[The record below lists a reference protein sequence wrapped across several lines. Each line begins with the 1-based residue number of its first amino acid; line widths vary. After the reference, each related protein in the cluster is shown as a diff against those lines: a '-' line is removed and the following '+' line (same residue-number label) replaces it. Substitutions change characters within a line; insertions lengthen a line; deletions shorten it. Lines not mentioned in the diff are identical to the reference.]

1 MPGLLQVNAL
11 LCRDQLSNPEPPL
24 MLPQRERLWPTP
36 AISDAEIYGCRIAAL
51 WAKPECLLL
60 QLIMTV
66 SQVNAARILLN
77 RVCPALKAVE
87 VTGDMSYH
95 GDPVSIPTEYLFS
108 IIAGVDSRT
117 QQ

>member
-1 MPGLLQVNAL
+1 MSNVNHKSCKQQIQERIQAGKIVGRLQRHVLA
-11 LCRDQLSNPEPPL
+11 DPEKNPE
-24 MLPQRERLWPTP
+24 
-36 AISDAEIYGCRIAAL
+36 
-51 WAKPECLLL
+51 
-60 QLIMTV
+60 LIMTV

-77 RVCPALKAVE
+77 RVIPALKAVE

-95 GDPVSIPTEYLFS
+95 GDPASIPTEYLFS